1 MAHAEAILNLTEFAD
16 NMVASLSDGKAAEED
31 EGFEDEGYLSE
42 DDKKP
47 VRKFVGLVR
56 G

>member
-1 MAHAEAILNLTEFAD
+1 MVAHAEAILNLTEFAD
-16 NMVASLSDGKAAEED
+16 NMVAALTDGKAVEED

-47 VRKFVGLVR
+47 ARKFGRL
-56 G
+56 